1 VQQGVDLIAAS
12 FVRKAD
18 DVREIRKVL
27 GLPGR
32 GIMIFSKIESQE
44 GLDNFDE
51 ILEVSDGIMVA
62 RGDLGIEI
70 PIQKVYMAQKMII
83 KKCNAV
89 GKPVITATQM
99 LESMIVNP
107 RPTRAEV
114 TDVANA
120 VCQGTDCVMLS
131 GETAKGKWPVECVQ
145 MMADIIQQAELS
157 LNPTDEYNSAKL
169 AQHNRGPPSIS
180 ESVSSS
186 VVSTA
191 TDLNAKV
198 LCVLSHTGATAR
210 SIAKY
215 KPAQPCMCI
224 TPSDQTARQLCLSRG
239 VFPRVVGSM
248 IGSDQILNHNVSKF
262 VDEGILTEGDVVV
275 CSHGDSH
282 SSPGSTSVMKV
293 VIAKSR

>member
-1 VQQGVDLIAAS
+1 MVNNVVASCVQ
-12 FVRKAD
+12 AD
-18 DVREIRKVL
+18 DVKEIRKVL

-99 LESMIVNP
+99 LESMVVNP

-131 GETAKGKWPVECVQ
+131 GETAKGKWPVECVE
-145 MMADIIQQAELS
+145 MMAEICKQAELS
-157 LNPTDEYNSAKL
+157 LNPTDEYNAARV
-169 AQHNRGPPSIS
+169 AQASRGGKPTVS

-215 KPAQPCMCI
+215 KPQQPCVVI

-239 VFPRVVGSM
+239 CFPRTVGSM
-248 IGSDQILNHNVSKF
+248 IGSDQILAHNVSKF
-262 VDEGILTEGDVVV
+262 VDEGILDEGDIVV

-282 SSPGSTSVMKV
+282 SSPGSTNVMKAIV
-293 VIAKSR
+293 AKSK